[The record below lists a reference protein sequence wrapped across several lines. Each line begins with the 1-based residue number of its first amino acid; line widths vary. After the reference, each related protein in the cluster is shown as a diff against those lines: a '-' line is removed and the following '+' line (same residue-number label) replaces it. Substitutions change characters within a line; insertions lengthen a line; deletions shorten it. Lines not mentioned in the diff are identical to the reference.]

1 MSLRWKIALGWGAAV
16 ALGALLLAGFP
27 GIPADEAGAEAAGVR
42 AAGLLVAAPGDP
54 VGALRGLAKLSE
66 QRGRPLLA
74 ESFHG
79 FAGAGG
85 ERLRLGPIRG
95 LRLGTVLVAGLL
107 TAALALAAFALGG
120 PAAALLAPVILWC
133 SPRLLAQGL
142 LATPDLLAAL
152 AWFAATVAAARSL
165 DAATRLARTRAG
177 ISSGLLAA
185 VAAAARP
192 DLASLVLV
200 LVAHWAL
207 GQVHLRWL
215 SRARAR
221 SDAEVGLGGGPAV
234 DGVAPTDWA
243 ARLRRVPVA
252 LGASLVLVPAALL
265 LAWPWLWADPVHRL
279 GEAMIAAHGVGVG
292 VPRAAN
298 ALVLAA
304 AALPAPVLALF
315 LLGLGH
321 AGLRL
326 FAALRDG
333 DGAVVRGEM
342 LLLLATILPLGLA
355 AAGLSPRLPGLRP
368 VLQAV
373 PLLALLAARALV
385 ALAAVAWPARRHALA
400 AALAILLLYP
410 ALRASVVSFPHGAS
424 AWGELLGGAP
434 GAAWRGWPRQDGG
447 EAVVGLLPGLR
458 DHAAPGARIAWVGV
472 DPWAVA
478 RWREAGWVRADLA
491 EAPSLGEADLVLVAR
506 QAGERSAEYAAWTAL
521 GTDRA
526 VGGVYLD
533 EVPLAQLFARSGAW
547 R

>member
-1 MSLRWKIALGWGAAV
+1 MTLRWRIALGWGAVV
-16 ALGALLLAGFP
+16 ALAALLLAGFP
-27 GIPADEAGAEAAGVR
+27 GIPADEAGTEAAGVR
-42 AAGLLVAAPGDP
+42 AAGLLVGAPGDP
-54 VGALRGLAKLSE
+54 AGALRGLTQLSE

-95 LRLGTVLVAGLL
+95 LRLGAAVVAGLL
-107 TAALALAAFALGG
+107 TVALALAAFALGG
-120 PAAALLAPVILWC
+120 PAAALLAPAILWS
-133 SPRLLAQGL
+133 SPRLLAHGV

-152 AWFAATVAAARSL
+152 AWLAATIAAARSL

-177 ISSGLLAA
+177 LWSGFLAA

-221 SDAEVGLGGGPAV
+221 ADAEVGLGGVAAPG
-234 DGVAPTDWA
+234 GVAPADWA

-252 LGASLVLVPAALL
+252 LGASLLLVPAALL
-265 LAWPWLWADPVHRL
+265 LAWPWLWADPIHRL
-279 GEAMIAAHGVGVG
+279 GEALVAAHGLGQ
-292 VPRAAN
+292 PRGAN
-298 ALVLAA
+298 ALALAA

-342 LLLLATILPLGLA
+342 LLLLGATLPLGLA

-373 PLLALLAARALV
+373 PLLALLGARGLV
-385 ALAAVAWPARRHALA
+385 ALAAVAWPARRQALA

-410 ALRASVVSFPHGAS
+410 ALRASVVSFPYGTS

-434 GAAWRGWPRQDGG
+434 GAAWRAWPRQDGG

-458 DHAAPGARIAWVGV
+458 EHAAPGARVAWVGV

-478 RWREAGWVRADLA
+478 RYREAGWVRPDLA
-491 EAPSLGEADLVLVAR
+491 EAASPGEADLVLVAR
-506 QAGERSAEYAAWTAL
+506 QAGGRAAEYAAWTAL

-533 EVPLAQLFARSGAW
+533 EVPLAQSFARPGAW